1 LFICTTFEAILGY
14 LKDIGILWG
23 LVPQYRNISISPK
36 YGFNL
41 FIILNNLKFNS
52 IMDLM
57 SLLKDQLTP
66 EMIAQL
72 SQQTGAAPAQ
82 TATAAEGIF
91 STLLGGLAKNAAG
104 GGAEAILGALNKDQ
118 HGSAMGDIM
127 GLLGGAM
134 GGGGAATNGAGI
146 LGHILGGQQ
155 QGAAQVISQASGVQ
169 QSGVADMMMKLAP
182 MVMGVLGQQQQQQQQ
197 QGAGFD
203 ASSLMS
209 MLGGA
214 VQTQNSNPMM
224 QLATQFLDKDH
235 DGSVVDDLM
244 GMVGSRLLG
253 GMFGKR

>member
-1 LFICTTFEAILGY
+1 
-14 LKDIGILWG
+14 
-23 LVPQYRNISISPK
+23 
-36 YGFNL
+36 
-41 FIILNNLKFNS
+41 
-52 IMDLM
+52 MDLM

-66 EMIAQL
+66 EMIGQL

-104 GGAEAILGALNKDQ
+104 GGAEAILGALSKDN

-127 GLLGGAM
+127 GMVMGAAGGS
-134 GGGGAATNGAGI
+134 GATNGAGI

-169 QSGVADMMMKLAP
+169 QSGVADMMAKLAP
-182 MVMGVLGQQQQQQQQ
+182 MVMGVLGQQHQQQQQ
-197 QGAGFD
+197 QGGGLD

-253 GMFGKR
+253 GMFGK

>member
-1 LFICTTFEAILGY
+1 
-14 LKDIGILWG
+14 
-23 LVPQYRNISISPK
+23 
-36 YGFNL
+36 
-41 FIILNNLKFNS
+41 
-52 IMDLM
+52 MDLM

-82 TATAAEGIF
+82 TATAAEGVF
-91 STLLGGLAKNAAG
+91 STLLGGLAKNASG

-127 GLLGGAM
+127 GLITGAM
-134 GGGGAATNGAGI
+134 GNGGAANGAGI

-155 QGAAQVISQASGVQ
+155 QGAAQVISQASGMQAGGVQ
-169 QSGVADMMMKLAP
+169 DMMIKLAP
-182 MVMGVLGQQQQQQQQ
+182 MVMGVLGQQKQQ

>member
-1 LFICTTFEAILGY
+1 
-14 LKDIGILWG
+14 
-23 LVPQYRNISISPK
+23 
-36 YGFNL
+36 
-41 FIILNNLKFNS
+41 
-52 IMDLM
+52 MDLM

-66 EMIAQL
+66 EMIGQL

-104 GGAEAILGALNKDQ
+104 GGAEAILGALSKDN
-118 HGSAMGDIM
+118 HGSAMGDLM
-127 GLLGGAM
+127 GLITGAA
-134 GGGGAATNGAGI
+134 GGGAATNGAGI

-197 QGAGFD
+197 QGGGFD

-214 VQTQNSNPMM
+214 VQTQNSNPLM

-235 DGSVVDDLM
+235 DGSMVDDLM

>member
-1 LFICTTFEAILGY
+1 
-14 LKDIGILWG
+14 
-23 LVPQYRNISISPK
+23 
-36 YGFNL
+36 
-41 FIILNNLKFNS
+41 
-52 IMDLM
+52 MDLM

-91 STLLGGLAKNAAG
+91 STLLGGLAKNASG
-104 GGAEAILGALNKDQ
+104 GGAEAILGALNKNHD
-118 HGSAMGDIM
+118 GSILNDVM
-127 GLLGGAM
+127 GLLSGNA
-134 GGGGAATNGAGI
+134 GGAAANGAGI

-182 MVMGVLGQQQQQQQQ
+182 MVMGVLGQQKQQ

-203 ASSLMS
+203 ASALAG

-214 VQTQNSNPMM
+214 VQTQNSNPLM

-235 DGSVVDDLM
+235 DGSMVDDLM

-253 GMFGKR
+253 GMFGNK

>member
-1 LFICTTFEAILGY
+1 
-14 LKDIGILWG
+14 
-23 LVPQYRNISISPK
+23 
-36 YGFNL
+36 
-41 FIILNNLKFNS
+41 
-52 IMDLM
+52 MDLM

-91 STLLGGLAKNAAG
+91 STLLGGLAKNASG
-104 GGAEAILGALNKDQ
+104 GGAEAILGALDKNHD
-118 HGSAMGDIM
+118 GSILNDVM
-127 GLLGGAM
+127 GLLSGNA
-134 GGGGAATNGAGI
+134 GGAAANGAGI

-169 QSGVADMMMKLAP
+169 QSGVADMMMKVAP
-182 MVMGVLGQQQQQQQQ
+182 MVMGVLGQQKQQ

-203 ASSLMS
+203 ASSLMN

-214 VQTQNSNPMM
+214 VQTQSGNPLM

-235 DGSVVDDLM
+235 DGSMVDDLM

-253 GMFGKR
+253 GMFGNK

>member
-1 LFICTTFEAILGY
+1 LVVY
-14 LKDIGILWG
+14 LHLIFRHSKCPIFF
-23 LVPQYRNISISPK
+23 YISFFTIK
-36 YGFNL
+36 IHN
-41 FIILNNLKFNS
+41 

-66 EMIAQL
+66 EMIGQL

-104 GGAEAILGALNKDQ
+104 GGAEAILGALTKDN
-118 HGSAMGDIM
+118 HGAGMGDIM
-127 GLLGGAM
+127 GMLSGAM
-134 GGGGAATNGAGI
+134 GGSGASNGAGI

-169 QSGVADMMMKLAP
+169 QSGVADMMIKLAP
-182 MVMGVLGQQQQQQQQ
+182 MVMGVLGQQNQQ
-197 QGAGFD
+197 QGGMN
-203 ASSLMS
+203 ASGLAS

-214 VQTQNSNPMM
+214 VQTQNSNPLM

-235 DGSVVDDLM
+235 DGSMVDDLM

-253 GMFGKR
+253 GMFGGK

>member
-1 LFICTTFEAILGY
+1 
-14 LKDIGILWG
+14 
-23 LVPQYRNISISPK
+23 
-36 YGFNL
+36 
-41 FIILNNLKFNS
+41 
-52 IMDLM
+52 MDLM

-104 GGAEAILGALNKDQ
+104 GGAEAILGALNKDD
-118 HGSAMGDIM
+118 HSSILGNVM
-127 GLLGGAM
+127 GLLSGNA
-134 GGGGAATNGAGI
+134 GGAAANGAGI

-182 MVMGVLGQQQQQQQQ
+182 MVMGVLGQQNQQ
-197 QGAGFD
+197 QGGMN
-203 ASSLMS
+203 ASGLASL
-209 MLGGA
+209 LGGA
-214 VQTQNSNPMM
+214 VQTQSSNPLM

-235 DGSVVDDLM
+235 DGSMVDDLM

-253 GMFGKR
+253 GMFGNK